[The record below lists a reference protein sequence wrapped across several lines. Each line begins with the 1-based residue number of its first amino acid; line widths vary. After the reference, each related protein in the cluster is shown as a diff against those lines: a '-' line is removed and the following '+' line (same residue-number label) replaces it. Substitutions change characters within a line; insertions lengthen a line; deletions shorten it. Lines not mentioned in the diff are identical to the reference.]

1 MFPKIPVAHDPH
13 VPLDALERGCDDSAQ
28 LCSLGEP
35 MTDAQLQLR
44 AELVAKILETR
55 TKLRMIR
62 DKAEELQL
70 ALERFTATRGTR
82 RA

>member
-1 MFPKIPVAHDPH
+1 MFHKTPAAHDPH
-13 VPLDALERGCDDSAQ
+13 LPLDALERGCDDSAQ

-35 MTDAQLQLR
+35 MTEAQLQLR
-44 AELVAKILETR
+44 AELIAKILETR

-70 ALERFTATRGTR
+70 AL
-82 RA
+82 

>member
-1 MFPKIPVAHDPH
+1 MFPKIPCARDSHLPFDG
-13 VPLDALERGCDDSAQ
+13 LERARDDSAQ

>member
-1 MFPKIPVAHDPH
+1 MFHKISAAHDSH
-13 VPLDALERGCDDSAQ
+13 LPLDALERARDDSAQ

-35 MTDAQLQLR
+35 MSDAQLQLR
-44 AELVAKILETR
+44 AELVAKIIETR

>member
-1 MFPKIPVAHDPH
+1 MFQKNPAAHAPH
-13 VPLDALERGCDDSAQ
+13 LPLDALERGCDDSAQ
-28 LCSLGEP
+28 LCSLDEP
-35 MTDAQLQLR
+35 MSEAQLQLR

-62 DKAEELQL
+62 DKAEDLQL
-70 ALERFTATRGTR
+70 ALARFAATRGTR

>member
-1 MFPKIPVAHDPH
+1 MFPKVTHATDSHL
-13 VPLDALERGCDDSAQ
+13 PLEGLERARDDSAQ

-35 MTDAQLQLR
+35 MSDAQLQLR
-44 AELVAKILETR
+44 AELVAKIIETR
-55 TKLRMIR
+55 IKLRMIR